1 MSSGYVGDRNHRPIY
16 AIRPG
21 AEGNISLVEDETS
34 NGYIVWS
41 QPMAAPYNPSTIV
54 YEDLLYVL
62 YDRGFL
68 SCFSARDGSEL
79 YDRER
84 IPDGRRFSASPW
96 ANDGKIFCLNED
108 GVTFVFNAGNE
119 FELLHSNPLADDDM
133 GMATP
138 AIAGDRLLIRTSA
151 RIYSIRDTSG
161 D

>member
-1 MSSGYVGDRNHRPIY
+1 M
-16 AIRPG
+16 
-21 AEGNISLVEDETS
+21 EDETS
-34 NGYIVWS
+34 NRYIVWS
-41 QPMAAPYNPSTIV
+41 QPLAAPYNPSTIV

-68 SCFSARDGSEL
+68 ACYSARDGMEL

-108 GVTFVFNAGNE
+108 GVTFVFNAGDE
-119 FELLHSNPLADDDM
+119 FKLLHSNPLAEDDM

-151 RIYSIRDTSG
+151 RLYSIRDTGG